1 MARLPVG
8 LQSLVIQCVAL
19 LLALL
24 LYRLL
29 QIPFSF
35 QPSLWQLVFVQGGLA
50 AGLSLAWRQPAWWP
64 PLHFGF
70 FPAIL
75 LARQLEL
82 PAAVYLAAFLL
93 LLLFYWSTFR
103 TRVPLYLSDR
113 KAWRAVAALLPETQ
127 PFSFIDLGSGL
138 GGVPFHLESRF
149 PHGRFYGT
157 EIAPAPWLISR
168 VRAWLKRSRVIFLR
182 RDYASLDL
190 ADFDVVFAF
199 LSPAAMP
206 GLWQQAEAQMR
217 SGSLFIS
224 LSFTV
229 DARQP
234 DQVLTLAEG
243 ARHTLY
249 VWRME

>member
-1 MARLPVG
+1 MTRLPVG
-8 LQSLVIQCVAL
+8 FQSLIIQCAAL

-29 QIPFSF
+29 HIPFSF

-168 VRAWLKRSRVIFLR
+168 VRAWLKRSRVIFRR
-182 RDYASLDL
+182 RDYASLNL

-217 SGSLFIS
+217 SDSLFIS

-234 DQVLTLAEG
+234 DQVLALAEG

-249 VWRME
+249 AWRM